1 MRRSNLRWNHLIS
14 PVAQFHKPWL
24 FIDRQP
30 PSLHSPSVCV
40 SLSHAVF
47 TLQPVGGVAF
57 SVLPAQQETER
68 GVRERDGEGS
78 EELTDELALPHCL
91 CFPQQVHVAG
101 EQRYINCLACLW
113 EKNGTIWLKEKKQLV
128 LMRQVYPFV
137 YCMYRDINY

>member
-1 MRRSNLRWNHLIS
+1 MG
-14 PVAQFHKPWL
+14 A
-24 FIDRQP
+24 
-30 PSLHSPSVCV
+30 
-40 SLSHAVF
+40 
-47 TLQPVGGVAF
+47 VAF

-113 EKNGTIWLKEKKQLV
+113 GKKWDNLVKREKNSLCT
-128 LMRQVYPFV
+128 
-137 YCMYRDINY
+137 